1 MSHNCEVLHLWKN
14 KISREGRIMITEFI
28 MEHQCMSSILLFG
41 LVSLL
46 LQAMMVLS
54 LKGYVRASAN
64 MKTTKKKIML
74 NLKNQFETIYDM
86 GYQVR
91 NTGAYVDKYLLKLK
105 FMGFSYAAWE
115 KAPFLAAG
123 LVTLLAGAEA
133 FYGYTVHTPMASQI
147 EILFS
152 YGVVLVCLFV
162 FFHIFGVK
170 SKQQQMQIQLVDYLE
185 NYLANRL
192 LRTKDEVKILDEE
205 MESAF
210 MEGAAR
216 NPDLK
221 KAILQEEKESEAP
234 AAKESDEDMEMLR
247 RLLREMESNKKD
259 REKAEAQRET
269 EKQIAASRE
278 KQTAEEMGAGIA
290 GDSEI
295 ELLEEFVQ
303 SFLA

>member
-1 MSHNCEVLHLWKN
+1 
-14 KISREGRIMITEFI
+14 MITDFV
-28 MEHQCMSSILLFG
+28 MEHECMSSILLFG

-64 MKTTKKKIML
+64 MKTTKKKIMI
-74 NLKNQFETIYDM
+74 NLKNQFETIYGM

-91 NTGAYVDKYLLKLK
+91 NPAAYVDKYLLKLR
-105 FMGFSYAAWE
+105 FMGFSYTAWE

-123 LVTLLAGAEA
+123 CVTLLAGIEA
-133 FYGYTVHTPMASQI
+133 FHGYVTHAQMSSQI

-162 FFHIFGVK
+162 FFHIFGIK
-170 SKQQQMQIQLVDYLE
+170 GKRQQIQIQLVDYLE

-192 LRTKDEVKILDEE
+192 LRTKDNVKVLDEQ

-210 MEGAAR
+210 MKG
-216 NPDLK
+216 
-221 KAILQEEKESEAP
+221 
-234 AAKESDEDMEMLR
+234 SDENADLQKVMLEEERERESAIASTTEVEDDMEMLKS
-247 RLLREMESNKKD
+247 LLREMDTD
-259 REKAEAQRET
+259 RSGKSEKEE
-269 EKQIAASRE
+269 EKVSDI
-278 KQTAEEMGAGIA
+278 
-290 GDSEI
+290 D
-295 ELLEEFVQ
+295 LLEEFVQ

>member
-1 MSHNCEVLHLWKN
+1 
-14 KISREGRIMITEFI
+14 MITEFV
-28 MEHQCMSSILLFG
+28 MEHECMSSILLFG
-41 LVSLL
+41 IVSLL

-74 NLKNQFETIYDM
+74 NLKNQFETIYGM

-91 NTGAYVDKYLLKLK
+91 NTAAYVDKYLLKLK
-105 FMGFSYAAWE
+105 FMGFSFSTWE

-123 LVTLLAGAEA
+123 IVTLLAGAEA
-133 FYGYTVHTPMASQI
+133 FYGYLTNVAMSTQI

-152 YGVVLVCLFV
+152 YGVVLACLFV
-162 FFHIFGVK
+162 FFHIFGIK
-170 SKQQQMQIQLVDYLE
+170 SKQQQIQIQLVDYLE

-221 KAILQEEKESEAP
+221 NAILNEEKENTNTSANEA
-234 AAKESDEDMEMLR
+234 ESDMDMLR
-247 RLLREMESNKKD
+247 RLIREMDSNKKERD
-259 REKAEAQRET
+259 AEKNATGHEAEQ
-269 EKQIAASRE
+269 QIAASSE
-278 KQTAEEMGAGIA
+278 KQTAEQMGLGIA
-290 GDSEI
+290 GESEI

>member
-1 MSHNCEVLHLWKN
+1 
-14 KISREGRIMITEFI
+14 MITEFI
-28 MEHQCMSSILLFG
+28 MEHECMSSILLFG

-64 MKTTKKKIML
+64 MKTTKKKIMI
-74 NLKNQFETIYDM
+74 NLKNQFETIYGM

-91 NTGAYVDKYLLKLK
+91 NTAAYVDKYLLKLK
-105 FMGFSYAAWE
+105 FMGFSFSVWE

-123 LVTLLAGAEA
+123 IVTLLAGIEA
-133 FYGYTVHTPMASQI
+133 FYGYMTDVEVATQV

-152 YGVVLVCLFV
+152 YGVVLACLFV
-162 FFHIFGVK
+162 FFHIFGIK
-170 SKQQQMQIQLVDYLE
+170 SKQQQIQIQLVDYLE

-192 LRTKDEVKILDEE
+192 LRTMDDVKILDEE

-221 KAILQEEKESEAP
+221 NAILNEEKESISSE
-234 AAKESDEDMEMLR
+234 AKEAESDMEMLR
-247 RLLREMESNKKD
+247 RLIREMDSNKKE
-259 REKAEAQRET
+259 REAERNQREA
-269 EKQIAASRE
+269 EQQIAAGRE
-278 KQTAEEMGAGIA
+278 KQTAEQMGLGIA
-290 GDSEI
+290 GESEI

>member
-1 MSHNCEVLHLWKN
+1 
-14 KISREGRIMITEFI
+14 MITEFV
-28 MEHQCMSSILLFG
+28 MAHECMSSILLFG

-64 MKTTKKKIML
+64 MKTTKKKIMI
-74 NLKNQFETIYDM
+74 NLKNQFETIYGM

-91 NTGAYVDKYLLKLK
+91 NTAAYVDKYLLKLR
-105 FMGFSYAAWE
+105 FMGFSFSTWE
-115 KAPFLAAG
+115 KVPFLAAG
-123 LVTLLAGAEA
+123 IVTLLAGAEA
-133 FYGYTVHTPMASQI
+133 FYGYMTNVALSTQI

-162 FFHIFGVK
+162 FFHIFGIK
-170 SKQQQMQIQLVDYLE
+170 SKQRQIQIQLVDYLE

-221 KAILQEEKESEAP
+221 NAILDEEQNNTSSAV
-234 AAKESDEDMEMLR
+234 DEPEGDMEMLR
-247 RLLREMESNKKD
+247 RLIREMDSNKKEEEV
-259 REKAEAQRET
+259 EKNQNQNEAQQ
-269 EKQIAASRE
+269 QIAASRE
-278 KQTAEEMGAGIA
+278 KQTAEQMGLGIA
-290 GDSEI
+290 GESEI